1 MAIQSKTEKFL
12 TPREAA
18 AVLGFAEDTI
28 RRYINRKLIRA
39 VKHGNT
45 WAVAESECRRYKR
58 EKSSR
63 GRPKNNLK

>member
-1 MAIQSKTEKFL
+1 MAIQSKNEKFL

-18 AVLGFAEDTI
+18 SMLGFAEDTV

-45 WAVAESECRRYKR
+45 WAVAESECRRYKA
-58 EKSSR
+58 EKR
-63 GRPKNNLK
+63 AMGRPKKN